1 MSATPLL
8 KVEDLTITFHAHDKA
23 TVAASGVSYELNSGE
38 VLAVVGESGSGK
50 SVSALALTQLLP
62 SAPTCVV
69 SGKINLEGIN
79 LLSLSEKEI
88 SKYRGK
94 VIAYIFQDPGTSLNP
109 VYSVEFQIAEAIKI
123 HRPEITDVQAAVI
136 QSLNEVRIHEPEKV
150 AQQYPH
156 ELSGGMQQRVMIAM
170 ALACNPR
177 ILVADE
183 PTTALDVTT
192 QARVMELLSRIV
204 EQRGL
209 AVILITHDL
218 GVASQF
224 CDRLSV
230 MYGGK
235 IVETGSIKDVISAP
249 LHPYTKALI
258 NSVCTVDL
266 DVTKP
271 MIAIGGQPP
280 VLSNLP
286 SGCTFHPRCPMANT
300 TSCITTM
307 PELVTIGASRTAAC
321 DLIDTKSGSKGFSH
335 V

>member
-8 KVEDLTITFHAHDKA
+8 KVEDLTITFHAHEKA

-69 SGKINLEGIN
+69 SGKITLEGIN

-123 HRPEITDVQAAVI
+123 HRPEISDVHAAVI

-177 ILVADE
+177 TLVADE
-183 PTTALDVTT
+183 PTTALDVTI
-192 QARVMELLSRIV
+192 QKEIIDLLAHLCR
-204 EQRGL
+204 QRGMSIL
-209 AVILITHDL
+209 LITHNF
-218 GVASQF
+218 GIVANF
-224 CDRLSV
+224 ANRVIV
-230 MYGGK
+230 MRHGK
-235 IVETGSIKDVISAP
+235 VVETGSAQHVLENP
-249 LHPYTKALI
+249 THPYTQGLI
-258 NSVCTVDL
+258 ACIPRL
-266 DVTKP
+266 
-271 MIAIGGQPP
+271 GQKRHRLTTLPTE
-280 VLSNLP
+280 LS
-286 SGCTFHPRCPMANT
+286 
-300 TSCITTM
+300 
-307 PELVTIGASRTAAC
+307 
-321 DLIDTKSGSKGFSH
+321 
-335 V
+335 

>member
-8 KVEDLTITFHAHDKA
+8 KVEDLTITFHAHEKA

-69 SGKINLEGIN
+69 SGKITLEGTN

-123 HRPEITDVQAAVI
+123 HRPEISEVHAAVI

-183 PTTALDVTT
+183 PTTALDVTI
-192 QARVMELLSRIV
+192 QKEIIDLLAHLCR
-204 EQRGL
+204 QRGMSIL
-209 AVILITHDL
+209 LITHNF
-218 GVASQF
+218 GIVANF
-224 CDRLSV
+224 ANRVIV
-230 MYGGK
+230 MRHGK
-235 IVETGSIKDVISAP
+235 VVETGSAQHVLENP
-249 LHPYTKALI
+249 THPYTQGLI
-258 NSVCTVDL
+258 ACIPRL
-266 DVTKP
+266 
-271 MIAIGGQPP
+271 GQKRHRLTTLPTE
-280 VLSNLP
+280 LS
-286 SGCTFHPRCPMANT
+286 
-300 TSCITTM
+300 
-307 PELVTIGASRTAAC
+307 
-321 DLIDTKSGSKGFSH
+321 
-335 V
+335 

>member
-8 KVEDLTITFHAHDKA
+8 KVEDLTVTFHAHEKA
-23 TVAASGVSYELNSGE
+23 TVAASGVSYELKSGE

-69 SGKINLEGIN
+69 SGKIILEGIN

-88 SKYRGK
+88 SRYRGK

-123 HRPEITDVQAAVI
+123 HRPEISDVHAAVI

-150 AQQYPH
+150 SQQYPH

-183 PTTALDVTT
+183 PTTALDVTI
-192 QARVMELLSRIV
+192 QKEIIDLLAHLCR
-204 EQRGL
+204 ERGMSIL
-209 AVILITHDL
+209 LITHNF
-218 GVASQF
+218 GIVANF
-224 CDRLSV
+224 ANRVIV
-230 MYGGK
+230 MRHGK
-235 IVETGSIKDVISAP
+235 VVETGSAQHVLENP
-249 LHPYTKALI
+249 THPYTQGLI
-258 NSVCTVDL
+258 ACIPRL
-266 DVTKP
+266 
-271 MIAIGGQPP
+271 GQKRHR
-280 VLSNLP
+280 LTTLP
-286 SGCTFHPRCPMANT
+286 S
-300 TSCITTM
+300 
-307 PELVTIGASRTAAC
+307 
-321 DLIDTKSGSKGFSH
+321 DLS
-335 V
+335 

>member
-8 KVEDLTITFHAHDKA
+8 KVEDLTITFHAHEKA
-23 TVAASGVSYELNSGE
+23 TVAASGVSYELSSGE

-62 SAPTCVV
+62 RAPTCVV
-69 SGKINLEGIN
+69 TGKINLEGIN

-123 HRPEITDVQAAVI
+123 HRPEISDVHAAVI
-136 QSLNEVRIHEPEKV
+136 QSLNEVHINEPEKV

-183 PTTALDVTT
+183 PTTALDVTI
-192 QARVMELLSRIV
+192 QKEIIDLLAHLCR
-204 EQRGL
+204 QRGMSIL
-209 AVILITHDL
+209 LITHNF
-218 GVASQF
+218 GIVANF
-224 CDRLSV
+224 ANRVIV
-230 MYGGK
+230 MRHGRV
-235 IVETGSIKDVISAP
+235 VETGSAQHVLENP
-249 LHPYTKALI
+249 THPYTQGLI
-258 NSVCTVDL
+258 ACIPRLGQKRHRLTTLPTDL
-266 DVTKP
+266 
-271 MIAIGGQPP
+271 
-280 VLSNLP
+280 S
-286 SGCTFHPRCPMANT
+286 
-300 TSCITTM
+300 
-307 PELVTIGASRTAAC
+307 
-321 DLIDTKSGSKGFSH
+321 
-335 V
+335 